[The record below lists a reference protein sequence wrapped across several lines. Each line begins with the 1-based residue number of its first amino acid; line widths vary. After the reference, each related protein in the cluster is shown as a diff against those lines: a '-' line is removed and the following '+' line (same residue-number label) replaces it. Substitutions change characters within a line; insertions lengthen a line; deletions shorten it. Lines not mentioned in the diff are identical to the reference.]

1 MFSLIRKKIPHKQ
14 ADLGKN
20 YFWYWFPLLASHTPA
35 PSRFKQ
41 MTSGSNIPTSFHSQL
56 SQIPRSNQYCVTS
69 MWPWLPKLLDVHQLT
84 KDFTHTNHHLSLY
97 ISPDSSC
104 WHLSGPQILIFLRF
118 FHIYENL
125 INLPIQTFCVLIQ
138 FWYFLVKHSRYI
150 NRKCNS
156 QINWLNLTLKSIFSY
171 QGFNPSWHTAFDIN
185 LPLPWN
191 VLKRKRNRLQTWE
204 DY

>member
-1 MFSLIRKKIPHKQ
+1 
-14 ADLGKN
+14 
-20 YFWYWFPLLASHTPA
+20 
-35 PSRFKQ
+35 

-56 SQIPRSNQYCVTS
+56 SQIPRSNQYCVTA

-84 KDFTHTNHHLSLY
+84 KDFTHTNHHLSPY

-104 WHLSGPQILIFLRF
+104 WHLYRPQILIFLRL

-125 INLPIQTFCVLIQ
+125 INLPIQTFCVLIP

-171 QGFNPSWHTAFDIN
+171 QGFNPSWHTAFHIN

>member
-1 MFSLIRKKIPHKQ
+1 MFSSIRKKIPHKQ
-14 ADLGKN
+14 ADLGEN

-84 KDFTHTNHHLSLY
+84 KDFTHTNHHLSSY

-104 WHLSGPQILIFLRF
+104 WHLYGPQILYLSTFLSHLWKLDKF
-118 FHIYENL
+118 TNSNVLCFDSIL
-125 INLPIQTFCVLIQ
+125 I
-138 FWYFLVKHSRYI
+138 FLVKHSRYI
-150 NRKCNS
+150 NRTCNS
-156 QINWLNLTLKSIFSY
+156 QISWLNLTLKSIFSY
-171 QGFNPSWHTAFDIN
+171 QGFNPSCHTAFDIN

>member
-1 MFSLIRKKIPHKQ
+1 MCHIDVALASQAAWCPSIDKGLHPHKSPLIIIHQ
-14 ADLGKN
+14 S
-20 YFWYWFPLLASHTPA
+20 WFFLLAFVRISNTYFSTFISHLWKLDKFTN
-35 PSRFKQ
+35 
-41 MTSGSNIPTSFHSQL
+41 SNVLCFDL
-56 SQIPRSNQYCVTS
+56 
-69 MWPWLPKLLDVHQLT
+69 
-84 KDFTHTNHHLSLY
+84 
-97 ISPDSSC
+97 
-104 WHLSGPQILIFLRF
+104 ILI
-118 FHIYENL
+118 
-125 INLPIQTFCVLIQ
+125 
-138 FWYFLVKHSRYI
+138 FLVKHSWYI